1 MVAMIAATATAI
13 NINIVVRSI
22 LVGCQNTIII
32 DTIRTACAVRG
43 GDISSRG
50 GMCSSSGSSIVLIL
64 IMIVIMFIVVIISRR
79 SNR

>member
-1 MVAMIAATATAI
+1 MVAMIAATAI
-13 NINIVVRSI
+13 NINIVRSI

-50 GMCSSSGSSIVLIL
+50 GMCSSSGSNIVLIL
-64 IMIVIMFIVVIISRR
+64 IMIVIMFIVVSIARR

>member
-43 GDISSRG
+43 GDISSRE
-50 GMCSSSGSSIVLIL
+50 GMCSSGSSIVLIL